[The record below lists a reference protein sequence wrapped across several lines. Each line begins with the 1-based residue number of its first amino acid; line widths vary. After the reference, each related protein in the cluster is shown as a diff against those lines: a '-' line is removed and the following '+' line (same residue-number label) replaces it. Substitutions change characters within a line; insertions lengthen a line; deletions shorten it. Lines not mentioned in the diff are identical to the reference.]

1 MANEEKRQKRAQRQ
15 QWRPHLLAW
24 LLHTVWRV
32 AVAALKIVAGT
43 VATVL
48 LILVICG
55 FVVVNLLGDYLQEE
69 IMPMAQMNLDDY
81 DLDKTS
87 YIYYKDDNGN
97 IQTLQQIHSTTDR
110 QWVAFEDL
118 PEDLLHAA
126 VAIED
131 KRFYE
136 HQGVDWITTAKACI
150 NMFFGGSS
158 QFGGSTL
165 TQQLVKNLELM
176 LDSSADDVTVQRKI
190 MEIFKAQAFEKTYD
204 KDVVMEWYMNTV
216 FFGEGCY
223 GVKSAAENYF
233 GKELQDMTTA
243 ELAALIG
250 ITNNPSLFNPYR
262 TWRDNKDMNGAQ
274 RNRDRQLTILGEMYV
289 QEWITKE
296 EYEEAKSQVMV
307 FKRGIADEDRWT
319 ECVDLVDDEGN
330 LLAQGCGYEG
340 PVRDLASKT
349 EGSKTVHYCPNC
361 GLQINTTTDSSKS
374 VYSWY
379 VDTVLEDVARDLA
392 LKDGVTTWD
401 RTVRERYINKIARAG
416 YHIYTCFNPE
426 VQAAVDLV
434 YTDLTQ
440 IPQTLG
446 SQQLESA
453 IVIVD
458 NRTGDIVA
466 MAGGVG
472 EKTVPDAFNRAV
484 DSQRQPG
491 SSIKP
496 LTIYAQAFE
505 RGLITP
511 ASVIDDLPLMYN
523 DGVPYPRND
532 SRTYAAQR
540 TVWRGIVSSINSV
553 AINTLDRVGLS
564 KSFDFA
570 TNQLGLSTLIE
581 KYVNSAGTTLSDIAY
596 SPLGM
601 GALTNGVTVRDMTCA
616 YATFANNGQY
626 REGRTYY
633 GVLDDNGNVIL
644 NNEQEKRQVF
654 SEKTVNYM
662 NFCLTDAVS
671 QGTGTTANLFNDIG
685 ISTAGKTGSTQSN
698 KDRYFS
704 GFTGYYTAAV
714 WCGFDIPEQIYLVDD
729 TTNPACRLWK
739 KVMLQLHRG
748 LDNIPLYD
756 TSDMVEATFCLESGL
771 LATEACSH
779 DVRGLGRTYDMKLYP
794 EDIPTTFC
802 NLHVMVDYCENGVA
816 GEYCQKFQS
825 VGALSFQQKALVKLT
840 QDRID
845 RLLMAK
851 GKGLSSSYLQNNY
864 VYLVDSE
871 GNPLPFFGMDV
882 NKPTVNEGLEA
893 PYQVC
898 TKHTKEAW
906 EQYVAEHPWLDDTPD
921 EPEDPEIPTDPED
934 PDDPQEP
941 ENPDT
946 PENPDLPLNPDENQ
960 NTED

>member
-505 RGLITP
+505 R
-511 ASVIDDLPLMYN
+511 ASSHL
-523 DGVPYPRND
+523 R
-532 SRTYAAQR
+532 R
-540 TVWRGIVSSINSV
+540 
-553 AINTLDRVGLS
+553 
-564 KSFDFA
+564 
-570 TNQLGLSTLIE
+570 LSTI
-581 KYVNSAGTTLSDIAY
+581 
-596 SPLGM
+596 
-601 GALTNGVTVRDMTCA
+601 
-616 YATFANNGQY
+616 
-626 REGRTYY
+626 
-633 GVLDDNGNVIL
+633 
-644 NNEQEKRQVF
+644 
-654 SEKTVNYM
+654 
-662 NFCLTDAVS
+662 
-671 QGTGTTANLFNDIG
+671 
-685 ISTAGKTGSTQSN
+685 
-698 KDRYFS
+698 
-704 GFTGYYTAAV
+704 
-714 WCGFDIPEQIYLVDD
+714 
-729 TTNPACRLWK
+729 CR
-739 KVMLQLHRG
+739 
-748 LDNIPLYD
+748 
-756 TSDMVEATFCLESGL
+756 
-771 LATEACSH
+771 
-779 DVRGLGRTYDMKLYP
+779 
-794 EDIPTTFC
+794 
-802 NLHVMVDYCENGVA
+802 
-816 GEYCQKFQS
+816 
-825 VGALSFQQKALVKLT
+825 
-840 QDRID
+840 
-845 RLLMAK
+845 
-851 GKGLSSSYLQNNY
+851 
-864 VYLVDSE
+864 
-871 GNPLPFFGMDV
+871 
-882 NKPTVNEGLEA
+882 
-893 PYQVC
+893 
-898 TKHTKEAW
+898 
-906 EQYVAEHPWLDDTPD
+906 
-921 EPEDPEIPTDPED
+921 
-934 PDDPQEP
+934 
-941 ENPDT
+941 
-946 PENPDLPLNPDENQ
+946 
-960 NTED
+960 